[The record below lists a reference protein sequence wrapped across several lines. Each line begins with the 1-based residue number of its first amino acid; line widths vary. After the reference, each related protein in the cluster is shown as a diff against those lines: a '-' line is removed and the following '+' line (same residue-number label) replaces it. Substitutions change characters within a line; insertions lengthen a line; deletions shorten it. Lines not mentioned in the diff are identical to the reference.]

1 MYDTLINHQ
10 AFSQLGGTL
19 LIVHHDYKFLIE
31 YFKPY
36 IIGDLI
42 LYRNKYMCVLNPYLV
57 TTFLHNIIRTMTRE
71 IEKERSRTIKFRLAS
86 VNHSYKYLYYSGPLK
101 SISLVI
107 DSHKQDIRNMDE
119 SLYVELYLRTLDK
132 NGDMYNDIT
141 ITDTM
146 STK

>member
-42 LYRNKYMCVLNPYLV
+42 LYRNKYMCVLNPYLI

-71 IEKERSRTIKFRLAS
+71 VEKERSRSIKFKPVS
-86 VNHSYKYLYYSGPLK
+86 VNHSYNYLCYSSLPK
-101 SISLVI
+101 SISLVV
-107 DSHKQDIRNMDE
+107 DSYKQDIRDMDE

>member
-10 AFSQLGGTL
+10 AFNQLGGTL

-57 TTFLHNIIRTMTRE
+57 TTFLHNIIRTIRRE
-71 IEKERSRTIKFRLAS
+71 VEKESSRTIKFRLVS
-86 VNHSYKYLYYSGPLK
+86 VKHSCGYLCYSSLPK

-107 DSHKQDIRNMDE
+107 DSYKQDLRDMDE

-132 NGDMYNDIT
+132 NGDMHNDIT